1 MSKKENKATKNNAN
15 GPQEEEPYIED
26 QQPEETKN
34 ESLRKPKEEK
44 VVDGP
49 PVSRLVTDMFRA
61 VAIEESDI
69 ERLRQGL
76 A

>member
-1 MSKKENKATKNNAN
+1 MNKNENKAKNNAN

-26 QQPEETKN
+26 QQPEESKN
-34 ESLRKPKEEK
+34 QKSSN
-44 VVDGP
+44 VVEGP

-69 ERLRQGL
+69 ERLR
-76 A
+76 